1 MTDMQ
6 STKLVTARKPH
17 RCSQCGITIPA
28 GLRCYRSRGLYDGA
42 FYSDATCVDCQHL
55 AADLY
60 QSGYFS
66 EGAYGEECY
75 PYLPEADYWPEVR
88 AISVDWSER
97 VDAYLTR
104 AGRKS

>member
-1 MTDMQ
+1 MSDLN

-17 RCSQCGITIPA
+17 RCLQCNAPIPV
-28 GLRCYRSRGLYDGA
+28 GLRYYRSKGLYDGA
-42 FYSDATCVDCQHL
+42 FYTQATCVDCQHL
-55 AADLY
+55 SADLF
-60 QSGYFS
+60 QAGYFS

-75 PYLPEADYWPEVR
+75 PYLPE
-88 AISVDWSER
+88 VDWPDVRQISPDWSAR